1 MHARMRRAALVL
13 LAGCSLGDE
22 PQVVSADEPLPSDLA
37 PGDLIQRAGI
47 EVAVPA
53 AGEQVQLV
61 GELEDGTSIELTV
74 RTSLDGIP
82 EVIGHELVEPVAI
95 AASATA
101 PCQDGAFTLGGHAWS
116 DTYRW
121 RFQAGSTPSGN
132 SKDNVETALRHAA
145 SAITTSRNDCGLADQ
160 VSAMHTYLGRTSAA
174 PNIRSANGV
183 VSCGAKDGTNTA
195 GFGTLPPGFLAVA
208 CTWTDGNGRA
218 LEGDVKF
225 NTRYRWFALGVP
237 SGCENRFG
245 VQAVGTHEFG
255 HVFGLGHVSES
266 THPNL
271 TMSTAARACSNA
283 PLSLGLGDV
292 RALRRLY

>member
-1 MHARMRRAALVL
+1 MRRAVLVL
-13 LAGCSLGDE
+13 LAGCSSGDE
-22 PQVVSADEPLPSDLA
+22 PRIVSADEPLPSDLA
-37 PGDLIQRAGI
+37 PGDIIQRAGV
-47 EVAVPA
+47 EVFVPT

-61 GELEDGTSIELTV
+61 GELDDGTSIELTV

-82 EVIGHELVEPVAI
+82 EVIANDLVEPVVL
-95 AASATA
+95 AAGATA
-101 PCQDGAFTLGGHAWS
+101 PCQDGAFNLGGHTWT

-121 RFQAGSTPSGN
+121 RFQASSTPSGN
-132 SKDNVETALRHAA
+132 SKDNVELALRHAA
-145 SAITTSRNDCGLADQ
+145 SAITTSKNDCGLADQ
-160 VSAMHTYLGRTSAA
+160 VSATHTYLGRTSAA
-174 PNIRSANGV
+174 PNIRSDDGV
-183 VSCGAKDGTNTA
+183 VTCGNTDGNNVS
-195 GFGTLPPGFLAVA
+195 GFGTLPQGFLAVA
-208 CTWTDGNGRA
+208 CTWADGNGHA

-225 NTRYRWFALGVP
+225 NTRYRWYALGVP
-237 SGCENRFG
+237 NGCEDRYG
-245 VQAVGTHEFG
+245 VQAVGAHELG